1 MQLSEKRDFS
11 RSLNLLMLVLVSTA
25 LLCAFYFQLRF
36 FDLPC
41 PLCLLQ
47 RAALLLTGTGLLFN
61 LCYGNKKLHYGMVI
75 LGALAVAAVATRH
88 IFLHIVPGDK
98 GYGLPFLGLHL
109 YTWSFILSVV
119 IIIGVAITLMITPET
134 ATPAAAKKTFIQHII
149 VAIFALLMV
158 GNLLSTVLECGGGQC
173 DDNPT
178 FYQLLK

>member
-1 MQLSEKRDFS
+1 MQLTEKKDFS
-11 RSLNLLMLVLVSTA
+11 RTLNLLMLVLVSTA

-61 LCYGNKKLHYGMVI
+61 LYFGNKKLHYGMVI
-75 LGALAVAAVATRH
+75 LGAIAVAAVACRH
-88 IFLHIVPGDK
+88 TFLHIVPGDK

-109 YTWSFILSVV
+109 YTWSFILAVA
-119 IIIGVAITLMITPET
+119 IIIGVAITLMITPDAT
-134 ATPAAAKKTFIQHII
+134 TPATAKKSLIQHII
-149 VAIFALLMV
+149 VAVFTLMMV
-158 GNLLSTVLECGGGQC
+158 GNFLSTLLECGGGQC

>member
-1 MQLSEKRDFS
+1 MQLSEKKDFS
-11 RSLNLLMLVLVSTA
+11 RPLNLLMLVMVSVA

-47 RAALLLTGTGLLFN
+47 RAALLLIGSGLLFN
-61 LCYGNKKLHYGMVI
+61 LYFGNKKLHYGMVI
-75 LGALAVAAVATRH
+75 IGALALAAVAARH

-109 YTWSFILSVV
+109 YTWSFILAVAIV
-119 IIIGVAITLMITPET
+119 IVVAITLMVTPEN
-134 ATPAAAKKTFIQHII
+134 ATQAPDRKPLIQHAV
-149 VAIFALLMV
+149 VAVFALLMV
-158 GNLLSTVLECGGGQC
+158 ANLLSTVLECGGGQC

-178 FYQLLK
+178 YYQLLK